1 MYFLNIKIKLLSMG
15 NFPTSVSLC
24 TCCDSKEIKS
34 PSKMTLQ
41 IEANYT
47 KVSQSKVSS
56 YLQKNSKL
64 DSSTI
69 VTKSNNYTGTTNR
82 HVPTQNSNI
91 YPLTSSSNVKHNF
104 LMNPSSKN
112 DIPSEISR
120 RHSQTFNTVSKVST
134 IEKKTV
140 HNTVREEGESAINIE
155 SLLAKMKKAYKSLP
169 RKETV
174 DNEGG
179 CSPSRIEST
188 TLIGDTILT
197 KPIEQI
203 NTPFTDKQLRLIRN
217 LLIKDELIVSQM
229 DEATINLILNT
240 ITFIQ
245 TKENVT
251 LYSFDNETDNILY
264 IINRG
269 KLCYEIDGNKN
280 YLRKYESIG
289 TKALKK
295 NTKTSCKLFT
305 VHRSQLFCLPI
316 EKYKTI
322 IQDFL
327 DKDKEEKIELLKPNF
342 FFNFLDTKSI
352 TALAKVATKRK
363 FEIRKEIISEGSMP
377 DSFFLI
383 IEGEVLCVK
392 NDTIIHTLKCNDT
405 FGEISMF
412 SSKTSSTPSPFTYI
426 VDAES
431 TLLEIPFED
440 FSSILGEKPLE
451 SLMFGIFTTAI
462 KRCEY
467 LNKHLTGDRLN
478 LVFKCFNLHYCKD
491 GEVSHF
497 KKKKIFIPVSGF
509 LIKNSNSKNEH
520 KEEEQSPMHKN
531 GKHIIQILPN
541 NEYLPKG
548 ELFINSILSYKDDNV
563 HIFSNESVIF
573 QAYWGDILKKIG
585 CLNSKKQPM
594 IERINVI
601 RPISICKHLS
611 ELKIFLISDLAKI
624 YKYKDGTVIL
634 KRGPSSSQLFIIR
647 SGEVK
652 IQISNTTIEV
662 KSLKEKMNFGDIKVS
677 EESGDDKEVVK
688 NFDFIAKGTV
698 ECLVIEKEDYEEIV
712 DNSNNAMLT
721 PLNKLFNNKQS
732 IPLNSLYYSEELGY
746 GTYGKVYLVHDGKK
760 FYAMKTADI
769 QVMCGNKVLA
779 QYYLNEKSIMLSIN
793 HPFIVRLINT
803 YKTSELI
810 FFLMEYVEGI
820 SLRQYMEKRE
830 SSLRN
835 INEAIFYGAILF
847 IVLNYL
853 QKMRIIH
860 RDLKPEN
867 LMIETDGYLKV
878 IDFGIAKDLSGKDST
893 HTLIGTPHY
902 MAPEIIL
909 GKRYSFA
916 ADYWSVGIVLY
927 EIFYGKVPF
936 GMNVTDSNKVF
947 SEITEKKIAFPT
959 DPKNNNFNML
969 IKNLLY
975 KNPNKRTSS
984 FAQIKSNILF
994 KDVDFEEI
1002 TEKKRKPIYIP
1013 PRKVSDKD
1021 LEDKGQLFYSTV
1033 LNNLFA
1039 SSVGCDS
1046 VADRYVR
1053 ELSKEKPN
1061 DYLSDF

>member
-1 MYFLNIKIKLLSMG
+1 MG
-15 NFPTSVSLC
+15 NIPKQFSSC
-24 TCCDSKEIKS
+24 NCCESKEIKT
-34 PSKMTLQ
+34 PNKMTIQ

-56 YLQKNSKL
+56 YLQKSSKL
-64 DSSTI
+64 DNSTI
-69 VTKSNNYTGTTNR
+69 VTKYNINTGATNT
-82 HVPTQNSNI
+82 HIATQNSNLS
-91 YPLTSSSNVKHNF
+91 PLTSSSNPKHNF
-104 LMNPSSKN
+104 LLKPSSKN
-112 DIPSEISR
+112 ETNSDINR

-134 IEKKTV
+134 IEKKIV
-140 HNTVREEGESAINIE
+140 HNTAREEGDNSINIE

-174 DNEGG
+174 ENEG
-179 CSPSRIEST
+179 SSPPSRIEST

-229 DEATINLILNT
+229 DEATINLILNI

-269 KLCYEIDGNKN
+269 KLCYEIDGKKN

-295 NTKTSCKLFT
+295 NAKTSCKLFT
-305 VHRSQLFCLPI
+305 VHRSQIFCLPI

-327 DKDKEEKIELLKPNF
+327 DKDKEEKIELLKPHF

-352 TALAKVATKRK
+352 TALAKVAIKRRY
-363 FEIRKEIISEGSMP
+363 EIRKEIISEGSMP

-383 IEGEVLCVK
+383 VEGEVFCVK

-412 SSKTSSTPSPFTYI
+412 SSKTASTPSPFTYI

-451 SLMFGIFTTAI
+451 SLMFGIFTSAI
-462 KRCEY
+462 KKCEY

-478 LVFKCFNLHYCKD
+478 IVFKCFKLNYNKE
-491 GEVSHF
+491 GEVSNF
-497 KKKKIFIPVSGF
+497 KKKKIFIPISGF
-509 LIKNSNSKNEH
+509 LIKNCKDKNELNSK
-520 KEEEQSPMHKN
+520 EEDKSPMHKN
-531 GKHIIQILPN
+531 GQHIIQILPN

-548 ELFINSILSYKDDNV
+548 ELFINSILSHKDDGV
-563 HIFSNESVIF
+563 HIFSNESIVF
-573 QAYWGDILKKIG
+573 QAYWEDILKKIG
-585 CLNSKKQPM
+585 CLNSKKSPM
-594 IERINVI
+594 IERINAI
-601 RPISICKHLS
+601 RSLSICKHLS

-652 IQISNTTIEV
+652 ISISNTTIEV

-677 EESGDDKEVVK
+677 EENDKDTEVVK

-732 IPLNSLYYSEELGY
+732 IPLNSLYYSDELGY

-820 SLRQYMEKRE
+820 SLRQYMERRE

-835 INEAIFYGAILF
+835 INEAIFYGATLF

-867 LMIETDGYLKV
+867 LMIETNGYLKV

-947 SEITEKKIAFPT
+947 SEITEKKLAFPT

-984 FAQIKSNILF
+984 FAQIKANVF
-994 KDVDFEEI
+994 FQDVDFEEI

-1013 PRKVSDKD
+1013 LRKVSDKD
-1021 LEDKGQLFYSTV
+1021 LEQKGQSFYSTV

-1046 VADRYVR
+1046 VADRYAR
-1053 ELSKEKPN
+1053 ELSKENPN
-1061 DYLSDF
+1061 DYLSEF